1 YDGRHGGARNYE
13 PNSFG
18 GPAQTGRPLWSA
30 TAVAGYAGN
39 HEAPSHAE
47 DDDFVQ
53 AGNLYR
59 LMSEEEKERLVA
71 NLSGFIAKVSRD
83 DIAERAIGNFRRA
96 DEEFGKRLEAA
107 VQALR
112 G

>member
-1 YDGRHGGARNYE
+1 

-18 GPAQTGRPLWSA
+18 GPFRTDRPLWQPV
-30 TAVAGYAGN
+30 AVSGVTG
-39 HEAPSHAE
+39 ETPTPSHAE

-59 LMSEEEKERLVA
+59 LMTDAEKERLIGNLA
-71 NLSGFIAKVSRD
+71 GALSGVSRD
-83 DIAERAIGNFRRA
+83 DIVERAVDNFRRA
-96 DEEFGKRLEAA
+96 DGDFGKRLEAA